1 MVKKK
6 MDKTAVIFKAEA
18 KVPDRQVGAYMFSS
32 ICSHIIIILYIM
44 SGTVRVYLC
53 KDIELWFE

>member
-1 MVKKK
+1 